1 VILASRCCSVRSVWG
16 LCEILELYL
25 GLWWSKV
32 FRGKVSNI
40 RMVGQRRAR
49 PLCVGVE
56 FCDSDLEVL
65 FGEVCLGFVQNI
77 RALFR
82 VVVE

>member
-1 VILASRCCSVRSVWG
+1 MARRFFMEGVVLGRCRVK
-16 LCEILELYL
+16 L
-25 GLWWSKV
+25 
-32 FRGKVSNI
+32 
-40 RMVGQRRAR
+40 RRAR

-56 FCDSDLEVL
+56 FCDSDIEVL
-65 FGEVCLGFVQNI
+65 FGEVCLGFVRNI